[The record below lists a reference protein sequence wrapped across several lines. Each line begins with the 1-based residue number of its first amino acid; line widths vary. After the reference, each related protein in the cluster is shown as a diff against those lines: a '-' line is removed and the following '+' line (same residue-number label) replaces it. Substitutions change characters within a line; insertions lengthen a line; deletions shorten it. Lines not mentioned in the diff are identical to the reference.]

1 MNERTTDKF
10 VCVSHAT
17 DETTLNK
24 LKENLEEEKYIYL
37 LSNTF
42 KALSDPTRLKII
54 YSLSKSQLCV
64 CDIAT
69 ILGMTQSAISHQL
82 RLLRDMKLVKFRK
95 EGKLVIYSLDD
106 SHVLELLEQGLDH
119 VKHK

>member
-10 VCVSHAT
+10 VCVTHAT
-17 DETTLNK
+17 DEGTLK
-24 LKENLEEEKYIYL
+24 RLKKSLEGEKDIDL
-37 LSNTF
+37 LANTF
-42 KALSDPTRLKII
+42 KALSDSTRLKII
-54 YSLSKSQLCV
+54 YTLSKSQLCV
-64 CDIAT
+64 CDIAS

-82 RLLRDMKLVKFRK
+82 KILRDMKLVKFRK

-106 SHVLELLEQGLDH
+106 SHVLGLFEQGFNH

>member
-1 MNERTTDKF
+1 MNEKTKDNL
-10 VCVSHAT
+10 VCRAHAT
-17 DETTLNK
+17 DEETLK
-24 LKENLEEEKYIYL
+24 SLKASLDMEKDIYR

-42 KALSDPTRLKII
+42 KAISDPTRLKII
-54 YSLSKSQLCV
+54 YTLSKSQLCV
-64 CDIAT
+64 CDIAS
-69 ILGMTQSAISHQL
+69 ILQISQSAISHQL
-82 RLLRDMKLVKFRK
+82 KILRDMSLVKFRK